1 MQYRLLSF
9 AIFAFPCV
17 ALIAA
22 LLFFGYTETL
32 EIFGFPLGQYLFN
45 DSRAITAGSESF
57 HLGFDP
63 LIENP
68 AMPSGNVMNY
78 PRIWHFLFYFNINQ
92 THTIIF
98 AVICIALYF
107 FSSILI
113 YSKLKNLISKVIFM
127 TLVFSP
133 SALLGIERGNIDLI
147 VIFIVV
153 ISALFIKR
161 AALFITMISVAFFL
175 KLYPV
180 FTFICIFAK
189 GKIKEHVTKIVCI
202 LVIITTYIT
211 ISYNDLV
218 LIWNST
224 PKSGELSYG
233 KDVII
238 SAINSSTLFKNSN
251 FYNYSVLLSNL
262 LRSAFVV
269 ITLATIYLGVKE
281 TKSFHTHRTSL
292 EVNSLFIAGA
302 SIYCGTFILGNSW
315 DYRLIFL
322 NLTFPFF
329 YQSAFFSKNFKEI
342 ATYHLGLFTIFF
354 SMWDMFLAK
363 YLSRFSTLKI
373 TFYLFDQLVNWLLFA
388 ILLFLIVRI
397 ISASFRSLNVT
408 RALSINR

>member
-1 MQYRLLSF
+1 MQYRLFSF
-9 AIFAFPCV
+9 FIFAFPCF
-17 ALIAA
+17 AIIAA
-22 LLFFGYTETL
+22 LLIFGYTETF

-78 PRIWHFLFYFNINQ
+78 PRIWHLLFYFNINQ

-98 AVICIALYF
+98 AAICIVLYL

-113 YSKLKNLISKVIFM
+113 YSKLKNLISKVMFM
-127 TLVFSP
+127 FLVFSP

-147 VIFIVV
+147 VFCIVV
-153 ISALFIKR
+153 ISTLLIKR
-161 AALFITMISVAFFL
+161 ASLFITMISVAFFL

-180 FTFICIFAK
+180 FTFVCILAK
-189 GKIKEHVTKIVCI
+189 GKIKEHATKIICI
-202 LVIITTYIT
+202 MVIITIYLT
-211 ISYNDLV
+211 ISYEDLV

-238 SAINSSTLFKNSN
+238 SAINSSTLFRNSN
-251 FYNYSVLLSNL
+251 FYNYSDLLSNL
-262 LRSAFVV
+262 LRSAFAL
-269 ITLATIYLGVKE
+269 ITLATLYFGVKE
-281 TKSFHTHRTSL
+281 DKYSHTNRLSL
-292 EVNSLFIAGA
+292 EVNSLFMAGA
-302 SIYCGTFILGNSW
+302 SIYCGTFILGNNW

-329 YQSAFFSKNFKEI
+329 YQSAFFSKNFKEAAI
-342 ATYHLGLFTIFF
+342 YYIGLFTVFF
-354 SMWDMFLAK
+354 STWDMFLAK

-373 TFYLFDQLVNWLLFA
+373 TFYLFDQLINWALFT
-388 ILLFLIVRI
+388 ILLFLIVKI
-397 ISASFRSLNVT
+397 ISSSFRSLNPS
-408 RALSINR
+408 RALFLQR